1 MHARS
6 TLDISELF
14 ADGLEQAGEVSARVL
29 VLELAHFRE
38 GREEGEVRAEVVAEG
53 DGFGDVRVDGILG
66 VDEDGGFVGPGAG
79 DVARGVTATA
89 DDEEWEVEGFDE
101 GDAGAVGGDVQVE
114 AAETVAAEGV
124 GTALK
129 DDGAGAVDFDAGA
142 DDVAEELDVGF
153 VVDAVVEGDVDG
165 VVGAWV
171 EGMRGPRAVEAT
183 GAGEEVI
190 LVVFVEGDGEDAVGG
205 PKGLFDAVAVVDVD
219 VDVHDARVQAEELQD
234 TEDDVVDVAETAGFG
249 FFGVM

>member
-1 MHARS
+1 MHARG
-6 TLDISELF
+6 TLDVSKLF
-14 ADGLEQAGEVSARVL
+14 ADGLEQAGEISARVL
-29 VLELAHFRE
+29 VFELAHFRE
-38 GREEGEVRAEVVAEG
+38 GRKEREVRAEVVAEG

-66 VDEDGGFVGPGAG
+66 VDEDGGFVSPGAG
-79 DVARGVTATA
+79 DVAWGVATAT
-89 DDEEWEVEGFDE
+89 DDEEREVKSFDE

-124 GTALK
+124 GTALE
-129 DDGAGAVDFDAGA
+129 DDGARSVDFDAGA

-165 VVGAWV
+165 VVGARV
-171 EGMRGPRAVEAT
+171 EGMGGPRAVEAT
-183 GAGEEVI
+183 GAGEEVV

-205 PKGLFDAVAVVDVD
+205 PEGLFHAVAVVDVD

-234 TEDDVVDVAETAGFG
+234 AEDDVVDVAETAGFG